1 MARTVTFESLE
12 KRFKMAAGLATL
24 TEVDEFFFKESL
36 NSRAQTAWHRCKWPE
51 LLKLVEKSVGSTTN
65 PTADKAVQIDND
77 LNIMEIHQVYTKN
90 PFTDSTAVLLDFKLL
105 DGYLILP
112 ANSSVSSVFIVGTA
126 VRPTYGKDAGEES
139 DVPDF
144 LANYLVAG
152 ALSDFLRGD
161 GQTEAAMQEENRA
174 EEYLALEIDRAERLQ
189 SQNKITF
196 NTYPSYSFGI
206 SVLTTS

>member
-1 MARTVTFESLE
+1 MARTVTFDSLE
-12 KRFKMAAGLATL
+12 KRFKMAAGLPTL
-24 TEVDEFFFKESL
+24 TQVDEFFFKESL

-77 LNIMEIHQVYTKN
+77 LNIMEIHQVFTKN
-90 PFTDSTAVLLDFKLL
+90 PFADNSAILLDFKLL

-126 VRPTYGKDAGEES
+126 VRPTYGKDSGEEIN
-139 DVPDF
+139 VPDF
-144 LANYLVAG
+144 LANYLIAG
-152 ALSDFLRGD
+152 SLSDFLRGD
-161 GQTEAAMQEENRA
+161 GQTEAAFQEENRA
-174 EEYLALEIDRAERLQ
+174 EEYLTLEIDRAERLQ

-196 NTYPSYSFGI
+196 NTYPSYSYGV
-206 SVLTTS
+206 SVLTTT

>member
-12 KRFKMAAGLATL
+12 KRFKMAAGLPTL
-24 TEVDEFFFKESL
+24 TQVDEFFFKESL

-65 PTADKAVQIDND
+65 PTAGKAVQIDND

-126 VRPTYGKDAGEES
+126 VRPTYGKDAGEETN
-139 DVPDF
+139 VPDF
-144 LANYLVAG
+144 LANYLVDRQR
-152 ALSDFLRGD
+152 LHFRRR
-161 GQTEAAMQEENRA
+161 TEVKN
-174 EEYLALEIDRAERLQ
+174 
-189 SQNKITF
+189 
-196 NTYPSYSFGI
+196 I
-206 SVLTTS
+206 SH

>member
-1 MARTVTFESLE
+1 MARTVTFDSLE
-12 KRFKMAAGLATL
+12 KRFKMAAGLPTL
-24 TEVDEFFFKESL
+24 TQVDEFFFKESL

-65 PTADKAVQIDND
+65 PTAGKAVQIDND

-90 PFTDSTAVLLDFKLL
+90 PFTDSTAVLLNFKLL

-112 ANSSVSSVFIVGTA
+112 ANSSVTSVFIVGTA

-139 DVPDF
+139 NVPDF

-152 ALSDFLRGD
+152 GLSDFLRGD

>member
-1 MARTVTFESLE
+1 MARTVTFDSLE
-12 KRFKMAAGLATL
+12 KRFKMAAGLPTL
-24 TEVDEFFFKESL
+24 TQVDEFFFKESL

-65 PTADKAVQIDND
+65 PTAGKAVQIDND

-139 DVPDF
+139 NVPDF

>member
-12 KRFKMAAGLATL
+12 KRFKMAAGLPTL
-24 TEVDEFFFKESL
+24 TQVDEFFFKESL

-65 PTADKAVQIDND
+65 PTANKSVQIDND

-139 DVPDF
+139 NVPDF

-161 GQTEAAMQEENRA
+161 GQTEAAFQEENRA

>member
-12 KRFKMAAGLATL
+12 KRFKMAAGLPTL
-24 TEVDEFFFKESL
+24 TQVDEFFFKESL

-65 PTADKAVQIDND
+65 PTAGKAVQIDND

-126 VRPTYGKDAGEES
+126 VRPTYGKDAGEETN
-139 DVPDF
+139 VPDF

-161 GQTEAAMQEENRA
+161 GQTEAAFQEENRA

>member
-1 MARTVTFESLE
+1 MARTVTFDSLE

-51 LLKLVEKSVGSTTN
+51 LLKLVEKSVGSTIS
-65 PTADKAVQIDND
+65 PPADKAVQIDND

-90 PFTDSTAVLLDFKLL
+90 PFTDSTAILLDFKLL

-126 VRPTYGKDAGEES
+126 VRPTYGKDAGEELN
-139 DVPDF
+139 VPDF
-144 LANYLVAG
+144 LSNYLVAG
-152 ALSDFLRGD
+152 GLSDFLRGD

-174 EEYLALEIDRAERLQ
+174 EEYLELEIDRAERLQ

-196 NTYPSYSFGI
+196 NTYPSYNFGI

>member
-1 MARTVTFESLE
+1 MARTVTFDSLE
-12 KRFKMAAGLATL
+12 KRFKMAAGLPTL
-24 TEVDEFFFKESL
+24 TQVDEFFFKESL

-65 PTADKAVQIDND
+65 PTAGKAVQIDND

-139 DVPDF
+139 NVPDF

-161 GQTEAAMQEENRA
+161 GQTEAAFQEENRS